1 MYLLDTT
8 HCIALLNNRQSVVDK
23 LTTLKNTEVST
34 SLIVCGELVYG
45 AYISEHVSENLKR
58 VEELIKLIKVYGIN
72 WDTIYIYARLKSE
85 IMDRFGPKDKRKRRN
100 TKVESLGFKDND
112 LWIAS
117 TAIQHNLILVSA
129 DSDLLVLD
137 GIQGLK
143 VENW

>member
-8 HCIALLNNRQSVVDK
+8 HCLKLLFGLPNIAQKIESLGTIRL
-23 LTTLKNTEVST
+23 ST
-34 SLIVCGELVYG
+34 SIAVCGELLYGVYK
-45 AYISEHVSENLKR
+45 SERVIENLRDLEKFLR
-58 VEELIKLIKVYGIN
+58 NIIIYDIDWETADIFAKLKVGILN
-72 WDTIYIYARLKSE
+72 H
-85 IMDRFGPKDKRKRRN
+85 FGPKDKQKRRN
-100 TKVESLGFKDND
+100 FKLDSLGFKDND

-129 DSDLLVLD
+129 DSDLLNLN

>member
-1 MYLLDTT
+1 
-8 HCIALLNNRQSVVDK
+8 
-23 LTTLKNTEVST
+23 
-34 SLIVCGELVYG
+34 
-45 AYISEHVSENLKR
+45 
-58 VEELIKLIKVYGIN
+58 
-72 WDTIYIYARLKSE
+72 
-85 IMDRFGPKDKRKRRN
+85 MDRFGPKDKRKRRN